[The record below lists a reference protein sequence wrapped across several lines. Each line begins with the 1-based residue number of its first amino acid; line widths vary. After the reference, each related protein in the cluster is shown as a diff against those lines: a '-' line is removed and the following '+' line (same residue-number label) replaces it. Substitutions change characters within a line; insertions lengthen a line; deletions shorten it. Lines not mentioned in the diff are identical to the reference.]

1 MTRINIMENA
11 WNLSDANR
19 DKLVNFLDRGWGRV
33 IYSAIYTFLAIAII
47 LKYGNQIF

>member
-11 WNLSDANR
+11 WNLSDETR
-19 DKLVNFLDRGWGRV
+19 DKLVNFLDKGWGRV